1 MKLFW
6 SRAAG
11 VSGSL
16 TEAEGNRRWPPSL
29 QELCAVRGSGS
40 PSEEL
45 QMKAAAFTA
54 CTMMG
59 KKSMGS
65 WDTAATWAWILL
77 PWWWRLEAG
86 ESWHNVED
94 SFVSVCRSL
103 TTEHLQCPG
112 STRGAGSSIHQY
124 FLLAVPQ
131 HAAAPGGSGR
141 WKYLKTPHCSGWGPL
156 SAYLSCCLGRFTACQ
171 RLESGMWQIWC

>member
-1 MKLFW
+1 MRIITCCRVSPSIYH
-6 SRAAG
+6 SRSDEAARRWCSSAG
-11 VSGSL
+11 LGLQGCPGSL
-16 TEAEGNRRWPPSL
+16 TEAGGNRRWPLSL
-29 QELCAVRGSGS
+29 QELCADRGSGS

-45 QMKAAAFTA
+45 QMSAAFTA

-59 KKSMGS
+59 KKSMRS

-94 SFVSVCRSL
+94 SFVSMCRSM

-112 STRGAGSSIHQY
+112 STWGAGSSIHQY
-124 FLLAVPQ
+124 ILLAVPQ

-141 WKYLKTPHCSGWGPL
+141 WK
-156 SAYLSCCLGRFTACQ
+156 
-171 RLESGMWQIWC
+171 